1 MTTKAT
7 FLRRLARPGVALA
20 EPIVPTRFSSP
31 VTARLTETSFRQTRG
46 GSLAEL
52 FDPQKLLKLLVVQ
65 EPQYA

>member
-31 VTARLTETSFRQTRG
+31 VTAKLTDFSVR
-46 GSLAEL
+46 
-52 FDPQKLLKLLVVQ
+52 
-65 EPQYA
+65 